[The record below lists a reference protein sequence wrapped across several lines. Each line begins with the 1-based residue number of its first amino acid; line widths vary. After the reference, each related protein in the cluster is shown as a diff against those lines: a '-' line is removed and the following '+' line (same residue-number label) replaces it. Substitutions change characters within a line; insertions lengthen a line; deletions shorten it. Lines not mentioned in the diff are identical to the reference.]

1 MLLNDKVIHSKSK
14 KFKICNGYIMTE
26 EDFERKKQALNN
38 LKPTKVL
45 HQVLVNKSDKK
56 GKQNNEFRK
65 KSKKK

>member
-38 LKPTKVL
+38 LKSKKL
-45 HQVLVNKSDKK
+45 NKSYKK
-56 GKQNNEFRK
+56 GKQNNEFREK
-65 KSKKK
+65 NKKK

>member
-14 KFKICNGYIMTE
+14 KIKIDNGYIWIHY
-26 EDFERKKQALNN
+26 DYIRKQALNN
-38 LKPTKVL
+38 LKSKKL
-45 HQVLVNKSDKK
+45 NKSYKK